1 MFTGIIE
8 GLGEIK
14 SIRSESKSFSLDI
27 DTGDVLENPS
37 LGESVAIDGVCLTIE
52 AWKHSIMSFDVS
64 KETLNRTTFNDLR
77 EGNRVNLE
85 RAMRLGD
92 RVGGHIVQGH
102 VDSVGTLVKVA
113 TSGNG
118 YEVEVEPKIE
128 AMKYIIE
135 KGSIAISGISLTVA
149 KKNKRTFSIAIIPHT
164 WETTTLKFKKQGSK
178 VNIECDMIAKYV
190 ENLVKPFNV
199 RSGNDID
206 ESFLGNHGF

>member
-1 MFTGIIE
+1 
-8 GLGEIK
+8 
-14 SIRSESKSFSLDI
+14 
-27 DTGDVLENPS
+27 
-37 LGESVAIDGVCLTIE
+37 
-52 AWKHSIMSFDVS
+52 VS

>member
-14 SIRSESKSFSLDI
+14 SIRSGSKSFSLDI

-37 LGESVAIDGVCLTIE
+37 LGESVAIDGVCLTIV

>member
-102 VDSVGTLVKVA
+102 VDGTARVQIVRA
-113 TSGNG
+113 DSTSALRPILEEY
-118 YEVEVEPKIE
+118 YERTGVPMLLNTSLNIKGEP
-128 AMKYIIE
+128 MVN
-135 KGSIAISGISLTVA
+135 T
-149 KKNKRTFSIAIIPHT
+149 RTDAERFQT
-164 WETTTLKFKKQGSK
+164 NYG
-178 VNIECDMIAKYV
+178 
-190 ENLVKPFNV
+190 V
-199 RSGNDID
+199 RV
-206 ESFLGNHGF
+206 F